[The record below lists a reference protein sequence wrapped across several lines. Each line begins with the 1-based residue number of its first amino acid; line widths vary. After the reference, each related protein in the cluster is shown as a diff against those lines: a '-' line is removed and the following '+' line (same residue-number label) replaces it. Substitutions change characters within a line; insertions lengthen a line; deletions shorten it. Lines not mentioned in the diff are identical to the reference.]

1 MSFMSKIDKLLD
13 KSADFIL
20 GNEKNIKSPILVK
33 GGFLVHTA
41 WQPGTVPQ
49 LTPCVPRPK
58 L

>member
-33 GGFLVHTA
+33 GGFLVHTCV
-41 WQPGTVPQ
+41 WQD
-49 LTPCVPRPK
+49 
-58 L
+58 